1 MSAHSL
7 ATRYG
12 KSLLGLAQEKGKL
25 EEVFKDVK
33 AIDSIL
39 ENNADL
45 RTAFKSPII
54 PTDKKLTII
63 KKIFEGKVSDMT
75 YKFME
80 LATKKRREA
89 ELQDIFAAF
98 ITQYNFIKGI
108 TPVKLTSAVKLDG
121 PQVQGIIN
129 SLKGKESLTTVELH
143 EIVDADIIGGFIL
156 QYGDKM
162 LDNSV
167 SRSLNNLKTVI
178 EDDTYIKKYS

>member
-39 ENNADL
+39 ENHRDL
-45 RTAFKSPII
+45 KMAFKSPII

-63 KKIFEGKVSDMT
+63 RKIFEGNVNDMT

-80 LATKKRREA
+80 LVTKKRRESD
-89 ELQDIFAAF
+89 LHDIFAAF
-98 ITQYNFIKGI
+98 ITQYNVIKGI
-108 TPVKLTSAVKLDG
+108 TPVKLTSAVKLDA
-121 PQVQGIIN
+121 PLVQNIIN
-129 SLKGKESLTTVELH
+129 SLKVKEKLATVELR
-143 EIVDADIIGGFIL
+143 ETVDEDIIGGFIL
-156 QYGDKM
+156 QYDDKM

-167 SRSLNNLKTVI
+167 SRSLNNLKTVV